1 MKDLKLIIGLESP
14 CLIGIVICTI
24 MYFSPLKKTG
34 VDYILSALDLE
45 IPQYEIISKEDGCS
59 GCGCDYKISFPTDYS
74 ASIIQQFENRKEKW
88 TIQGFNC
95 VYYDLGCEYDET
107 ECCFYLHCTDNTVD
121 DYHYFASIYPQKGIA
136 HLWMGFEFGEHD
148 IWFLFI
154 LILTFVGLVI
164 GLIYGMIILAVKVSN
179 SISARKRPKDNQA

>member
-1 MKDLKLIIGLESP
+1 MKDLKKLVIGLECL

-34 VDYILSALDLE
+34 VDYILSALDIE
-45 IPQYEIISKEDGCS
+45 IPQYEIISKEDWCS

-74 ASIIQQFENRKEKW
+74 ASIIKQFKNRKEEW
-88 TIQGFNC
+88 SIQGLGC
-95 VYYDLGCEYDET
+95 VYRDLECKYDET
-107 ECCFYLHCTDNTVD
+107 ECYFYLHSTDNTVD

-136 HLWMGFEFGEHD
+136 TIGMSFEFGEHD

-164 GLIYGMIILAVKVSN
+164 GLIYGMIFLAIKVCD
-179 SISARKRPKDNQA
+179 SISARKNRST

>member
-24 MYFSPLKKTG
+24 MYFSPQKKKG
-34 VDYILSALDLE
+34 VDYMLSALDLE

-74 ASIIQQFENRKEKW
+74 ASIIKQFENRKEKW

-95 VYYDLGCEYDET
+95 VYYDLGCKYDET
-107 ECCFYLHCTDNTVD
+107 ECYFYLHSTDNT
-121 DYHYFASIYPQKGIA
+121 
-136 HLWMGFEFGEHD
+136 
-148 IWFLFI
+148 
-154 LILTFVGLVI
+154 
-164 GLIYGMIILAVKVSN
+164 
-179 SISARKRPKDNQA
+179 